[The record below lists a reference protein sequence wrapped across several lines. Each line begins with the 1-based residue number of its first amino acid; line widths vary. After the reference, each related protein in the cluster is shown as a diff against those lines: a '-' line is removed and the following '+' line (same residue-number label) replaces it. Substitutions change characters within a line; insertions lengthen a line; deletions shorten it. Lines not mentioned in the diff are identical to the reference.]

1 MEISRIPLK
10 DITQFSKRDRAYIEE
25 IAALRP
31 FYKYSVD
38 IASFETVIADKK
50 GDQTDRP
57 LLVQAL
63 TAQYSSLTKSEL
75 VQKNVDL
82 LLDEKT
88 FTIVT
93 AHQPSLFTGP
103 LYYIYKILSTIRL
116 SEVLKETY
124 PSYNFVPV
132 FVSGAEDHD
141 FEEVNHAKVFSKT
154 ISWENDESGAV
165 GHMSTKKLA
174 EPLAELKEMLGNN
187 ENALSIFQKIEH
199 AYTANSSYGKA
210 TIELIHDLFKSFGL
224 VVLDMSV
231 AALKRVAI
239 PIFKKELLQQASAPL
254 VEASISKLNEIGF
267 NAQASPREINLFYL
281 HDQIRSRIV
290 FEDKHY
296 KVLDS
301 SFTFSENEL
310 LSELENHPER
320 FSPNV
325 VMRPLY
331 QELILPNLAYIGG
344 GGEIAYWLERKTQ
357 FEHFGINFPMLI
369 RRSSGLIIGK
379 GHSKKMAKLNL
390 SLGELLKEEEDL
402 IKHFINQNAST
413 ELSLAK
419 QKGQLK
425 TIFNEISDLAKAI
438 DPTLSGSV
446 KAEQVK
452 QLKSLEAI
460 EARFVK
466 AEKKKSEVS
475 VNQIRALKASLFPSR
490 SLQERKVNF
499 LSFYINHGD
508 AFFETLKMQLNPLDK
523 DFVVFVE

>member
-10 DITQFSKRDRAYIEE
+10 DIPQFSKRDRAYIEE
-25 IAALRP
+25 IAAIRP
-31 FYKYSVD
+31 FYKYAVN
-38 IASFETVIADKK
+38 IASFEAVIADKHH
-50 GDQTDRP
+50 DNTDRP
-57 LLVQAL
+57 RLVQAL
-63 TAQYSSLTKSEL
+63 KEQYTALSRSEL
-75 VQKNVDL
+75 VEANISL
-82 LLDEKT
+82 LLDDKT

-116 SEVLKETY
+116 TEVLKETY

-154 ISWENDESGAV
+154 ISWKNDESGAV
-165 GHMSTKKLA
+165 GQMSTEHLT
-174 EPLAELKEMLGNN
+174 EPLAILKDMLG
-187 ENALSIFQKIEH
+187 EKESAQAIYQKIEK
-199 AYTANSSYGKA
+199 AYTGNATYGKA
-210 TIELIHDLFKSFGL
+210 TIELVHELFKSFGL
-224 VVLDMSV
+224 VVLDMSTK
-231 AALKRVAI
+231 ALKQLAI
-239 PIFKKELLQQASAPL
+239 PIFKKELLEQASAPL
-254 VEASISKLNEIGF
+254 VEASISKLNAAGF
-267 NAQASPREINLFYL
+267 SAQAAPRAINLFYL
-281 HDQIRSRIV
+281 HEQIRNRIV
-290 FEDKHY
+290 FEEGQY
-296 KVLDS
+296 KVIDT
-301 SFTFSENEL
+301 SFSFSEKEL
-310 LSELENHPER
+310 LAELENHPER

-379 GHSKKMAKLNL
+379 GHAKKMAKLNL
-390 SLGELLKEEEDL
+390 SLNELLKEEESL

-419 QKGQLK
+419 QKGQFK
-425 TIFNEISDLAKAI
+425 AIFDEITNLAKAV
-438 DPTLSGSV
+438 DPTLAGSV
-446 KAEQVK
+446 KAEQAK
-452 QLKSLEAI
+452 QIKSLEAI

-466 AEKKKSEVS
+466 AEKKKREVS
-475 VNQIRALKASLFPSR
+475 VNQIRGLKESLFPSR

-508 AFFETLKMQLNPLDK
+508 TFFETLKMHLNPLDK
-523 DFVVFVE
+523 DFVIFKE